1 MYEYSGFIGYWIAP
15 FCAIVL
21 VEHFVYR
28 RNRWAAYD
36 VFDAWDQ
43 PSHPN
48 LPRGYAA
55 VFTFVV
61 AVGFI
66 VLCVGQVWWTGPI
79 AAAGTGDVGMLLGF
93 LLSVPVHVVARWVEK
108 RWIEGRI

>member
-1 MYEYSGFIGYWIAP
+1 M
-15 FCAIVL
+15 
-21 VEHFVYR
+21 
-28 RNRWAAYD
+28 
-36 VFDAWDQ
+36 FDAWDE

-66 VLCVGQVWWTGPI
+66 VLCVEQVWWTGPI

-93 LLSVPVHVVARWVEK
+93 FFSMPVHVVARWVEK